1 MQIPKPDPKAK
12 KALDAL
18 VENVPGVVV
27 KPMFGNFS
35 AFKNGTMFA
44 GMYGEA
50 VFVRLSEADRAAAL
64 EQPGAKIF
72 EVMKGRPMKEY
83 VCLPASVLADKKKA
97 GALVARSVKYAD
109 SLPPKKAG
117 AKARAKK

>member
-12 KALDAL
+12 KALESIAAS
-18 VENVPGVVV
+18 VPGAVV

-35 AFKNGTMFA
+35 AFKNGNMFA
-44 GMYGEA
+44 GMYGDA

-83 VCLPASVLADKKKA
+83 VCLPAGVLADKKRT
-97 GALVARSVKYAD
+97 GVWVAKSVTFVE
-109 SLPPKKAG
+109 SLPAKKPKKRG
-117 AKARAKK
+117 V